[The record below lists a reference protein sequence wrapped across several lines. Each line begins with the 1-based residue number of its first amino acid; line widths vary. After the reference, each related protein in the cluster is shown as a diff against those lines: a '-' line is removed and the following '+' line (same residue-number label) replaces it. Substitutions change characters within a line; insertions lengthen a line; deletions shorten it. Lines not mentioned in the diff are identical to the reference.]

1 MNIRLLSKPGR
12 GDMEIK
18 NLKANLLTQYLYS
31 DTPICSD
38 PSFPWSFKLLQ
49 SLKFSFSEVT

>member
-1 MNIRLLSKPGR
+1 
-12 GDMEIK
+12 MEIQ
-18 NLKANLLTQYLYS
+18 NLKANLPTQYLYS

-49 SLKFSFSEVT
+49 SLKSSFSEVT